1 MLPQRHAA
9 LFQLAAAALGPHP
22 GGGVRVVDEVGRQVD
37 GVGVLCALS
46 QIRLDVHVLAHQQPI
61 AAAELHIERVF
72 AGVTGVAAAAVVI
85 VAAALGGVV
94 PVDAGDGAL
103 PRLVADTGADDD
115 ADALAEYRCVVL
127 IDVAL
132 HAVAAGLHDG
142 DQGQGIAV
150 AVGAAVGVDAL
161 DLAGHLRLHGAV
173 LYVLLQLLDVAV
185 LFGDAAIDGLDVN
198 VVLPDIQQQLAAG
211 GIVHGLIQR
220 ILRLFLLVLLIS
232 QLGLQGFQIQLCR
245 FQVELKLAHIIGE
258 QHVAHVDGIACLDLD
273 LADGHGVVLFDVG
286 LAQRADHAGKTVR
299 HTGGA
304 QPADHGDGL
313 HGCFAGALTAAGG
326 HAQQHGQRQNESSF
340 LHGVISFAFPLRC
353 AAVFHIHV

>member
-85 VAAALGGVV
+85 VAAALGRVV

-115 ADALAEYRCVVL
+115 ADALAEHRCVVL
-127 IDVAL
+127 VDVAL

-142 DQGQGIAV
+142 DQGQRIVV

-173 LYVLLQLLDVAV
+173 LHVLLQLLDVAV
-185 LFGDAAIDGLDVN
+185 LFGDAAVGFLHLVVIAPN
-198 VVLPDIQQQLAAG
+198 VQQQPTALG
-211 GIVHGLIQR
+211 VIRGFVQR
-220 ILRLFLLVLLIS
+220 VLRLLLLFLLCFQLRLQLLQR
-232 QLGLQGFQIQLCR
+232 QLGIL
-245 FQVELKLAHIIGE
+245 
-258 QHVAHVDGIACLDLD
+258 
-273 LADGHGVVLFDVG
+273 
-286 LAQRADHAGKTVR
+286 
-299 HTGGA
+299 
-304 QPADHGDGL
+304 
-313 HGCFAGALTAAGG
+313 
-326 HAQQHGQRQNESSF
+326 
-340 LHGVISFAFPLRC
+340 
-353 AAVFHIHV
+353 

>member
-1 MLPQRHAA
+1 M
-9 LFQLAAAALGPHP
+9 
-22 GGGVRVVDEVGRQVD
+22 D

-115 ADALAEYRCVVL
+115 ADALAEHRCVVL
-127 IDVAL
+127 VDVAL

-150 AVGAAVGVDAL
+150 AVGAAIGVDAL

-173 LYVLLQLLDVAV
+173 LHVLLQLLDVAV
-185 LFGDAAIDGLDVN
+185 LFGDAAVGFLHLVVIAPN
-198 VVLPDIQQQLAAG
+198 VQQQPTALG
-211 GIVHGLIQR
+211 VIRGFVQR
-220 ILRLFLLVLLIS
+220 VLRLLLLFLLCFQLRLQLLQR
-232 QLGLQGFQIQLCR
+232 QLGIL
-245 FQVELKLAHIIGE
+245 
-258 QHVAHVDGIACLDLD
+258 
-273 LADGHGVVLFDVG
+273 
-286 LAQRADHAGKTVR
+286 
-299 HTGGA
+299 
-304 QPADHGDGL
+304 
-313 HGCFAGALTAAGG
+313 
-326 HAQQHGQRQNESSF
+326 
-340 LHGVISFAFPLRC
+340 
-353 AAVFHIHV
+353 

>member
-1 MLPQRHAA
+1 MFPQRHAA
-9 LFQLAAAALGPHP
+9 LFQLAAAVLGPHP
-22 GGGVRVVDEVGRQVD
+22 GGGVRVVDKVGRQVD

-72 AGVTGVAAAAVVI
+72 AGVAGVAAAAVVI

-115 ADALAEYRCVVL
+115 ADALAEHRCVVL

-173 LYVLLQLLDVAV
+173 LHVLLQLLDVAV
-185 LFGDAAIDGLDVN
+185 LFGDAAVGLLHFVVVIPN
-198 VVLPDIQQQLAAG
+198 VQQQPTALG
-211 GIVHGLIQR
+211 VIRGFVQR
-220 ILRLFLLVLLIS
+220 VLRLLLFIL
-232 QLGLQGFQIQLCR
+232 LGLQLRLQL
-245 FQVELKLAHIIGE
+245 L
-258 QHVAHVDGIACLDLD
+258 
-273 LADGHGVVLFDVG
+273 
-286 LAQRADHAGKTVR
+286 
-299 HTGGA
+299 
-304 QPADHGDGL
+304 
-313 HGCFAGALTAAGG
+313 
-326 HAQQHGQRQNESSF
+326 QRQ
-340 LHGVISFAFPLRC
+340 LGIL
-353 AAVFHIHV
+353 

>member
-9 LFQLAAAALGPHP
+9 LFQLAAAVLGPHP
-22 GGGVRVVDEVGRQVD
+22 GGGIRVVDEVGRQVD

-72 AGVTGVAAAAVVI
+72 AGVTGVAAAAAAAVVI

-103 PRLVADTGADDD
+103 PRLIADTGADDD
-115 ADALAEYRCVVL
+115 ADALAEHRCVVL

-150 AVGAAVGVDAL
+150 AVGAAIGVDAL

-173 LYVLLQLLDVAV
+173 LHVLLQLLDVAV
-185 LFGDAAIDGLDVN
+185 LFGDAAVGFLHLVVIAPN
-198 VVLPDIQQQLAAG
+198 VQQQPTALG
-211 GIVHGLIQR
+211 VIRGFVQR
-220 ILRLFLLVLLIS
+220 VLRLLLLFLLCFQLRLQLLQR
-232 QLGLQGFQIQLCR
+232 QLGIL
-245 FQVELKLAHIIGE
+245 
-258 QHVAHVDGIACLDLD
+258 
-273 LADGHGVVLFDVG
+273 
-286 LAQRADHAGKTVR
+286 
-299 HTGGA
+299 
-304 QPADHGDGL
+304 
-313 HGCFAGALTAAGG
+313 
-326 HAQQHGQRQNESSF
+326 
-340 LHGVISFAFPLRC
+340 
-353 AAVFHIHV
+353 

>member
-46 QIRLDVHVLAHQQPI
+46 QIRLDVHMLAHQQPI

-103 PRLVADTGADDD
+103 PRLVADAGADDD
-115 ADALAEYRCVVL
+115 ADALAEHRCVVL
-127 IDVAL
+127 VDVAL

-142 DQGQGIAV
+142 DQGQRIV
-150 AVGAAVGVDAL
+150 VVVGAAIGVDAL

-173 LYVLLQLLDVAV
+173 LHVLLQLLDVAV
-185 LFGDAAIDGLDVN
+185 LFSDAAIGLLHFVVVIPN
-198 VVLPDIQQQLAAG
+198 VQQQPTALG
-211 GIVHGLIQR
+211 VIRGFVQR
-220 ILRLFLLVLLIS
+220 VLRLLLLFLLCFQLRLQLLQR
-232 QLGLQGFQIQLCR
+232 QLGIL
-245 FQVELKLAHIIGE
+245 
-258 QHVAHVDGIACLDLD
+258 
-273 LADGHGVVLFDVG
+273 
-286 LAQRADHAGKTVR
+286 
-299 HTGGA
+299 
-304 QPADHGDGL
+304 
-313 HGCFAGALTAAGG
+313 
-326 HAQQHGQRQNESSF
+326 
-340 LHGVISFAFPLRC
+340 
-353 AAVFHIHV
+353 

>member
-37 GVGVLCALS
+37 GVGVLGALS

-115 ADALAEYRCVVL
+115 ADALAEHRCVVL
-127 IDVAL
+127 VDVAL

-173 LYVLLQLLDVAV
+173 LHVLLQLLDVAV
-185 LFGDAAIDGLDVN
+185 LFSDAAIGLLHFVVVIPN
-198 VVLPDIQQQLAAG
+198 VQQQPTALG
-211 GIVHGLIQR
+211 VIRGFVQR
-220 ILRLFLLVLLIS
+220 VLRLLLFIL
-232 QLGLQGFQIQLCR
+232 LGLQLRLQL
-245 FQVELKLAHIIGE
+245 L
-258 QHVAHVDGIACLDLD
+258 
-273 LADGHGVVLFDVG
+273 
-286 LAQRADHAGKTVR
+286 
-299 HTGGA
+299 
-304 QPADHGDGL
+304 
-313 HGCFAGALTAAGG
+313 
-326 HAQQHGQRQNESSF
+326 QRQ
-340 LHGVISFAFPLRC
+340 LGIL
-353 AAVFHIHV
+353 